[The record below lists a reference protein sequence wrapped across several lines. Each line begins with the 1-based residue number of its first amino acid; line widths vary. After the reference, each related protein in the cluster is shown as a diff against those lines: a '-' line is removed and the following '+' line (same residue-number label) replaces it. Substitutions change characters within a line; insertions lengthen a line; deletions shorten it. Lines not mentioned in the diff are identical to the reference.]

1 MVITTH
7 SMEEADALCDR
18 IGIMAGGGLRCL
30 GTQLYLKRRFGDG
43 FKVSLT
49 LESEAQRAGVEALM
63 RLLSP
68 AAKLV
73 SEFGQQLV
81 YALPIG
87 PGGDVATIFN
97 TLEKGKKKKGITE
110 WGITQASLEE
120 VFVKVVTNW
129 ENELVSKPEI
139 AEIEGNS
146 VSSIFTWQAA
156 ADATYNEEDTP

>member
-49 LESEAQRAGVEALM
+49 LESEARRVGVEALM
-63 RLLSP
+63 RSLSP

-81 YALPIG
+81 YALPIA
-87 PGGDVATIFN
+87 GGDVATIFN
-97 TLEKGKKKKGITE
+97 TLEKSKKKKGITE

-129 ENELVSKPEI
+129 EDEVRSGQHTLLSDSHLLVCYSCH
-139 AEIEGNS
+139 
-146 VSSIFTWQAA
+146 
-156 ADATYNEEDTP
+156 